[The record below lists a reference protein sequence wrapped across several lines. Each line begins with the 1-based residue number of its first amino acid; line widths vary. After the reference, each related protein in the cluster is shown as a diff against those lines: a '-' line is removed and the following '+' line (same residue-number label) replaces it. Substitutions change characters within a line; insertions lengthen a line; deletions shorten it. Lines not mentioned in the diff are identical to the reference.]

1 MPRQSREEQLS
12 SKSKDWRTQSSIAK
26 FVLQPLQTAMYNF
39 SPAVL
44 LHSREKQLMYF
55 GKIFNNKGFLN
66 NFQLNQEIIHPA
78 LPPLLAQVFQLV
90 KVSLRHISIEK
101 CRRQLSRN

>member
-1 MPRQSREEQLS
+1 
-12 SKSKDWRTQSSIAK
+12 
-26 FVLQPLQTAMYNF
+26 MYNF

-66 NFQLNQEIIHPA
+66 NFQLNQEIIQPA
-78 LPPLLAQVFQLV
+78 LPPFPQVFQLV
-90 KVSLRHISIEK
+90 KVSLRHVSSEK
-101 CRRQLSRN
+101 CRRHLSRN